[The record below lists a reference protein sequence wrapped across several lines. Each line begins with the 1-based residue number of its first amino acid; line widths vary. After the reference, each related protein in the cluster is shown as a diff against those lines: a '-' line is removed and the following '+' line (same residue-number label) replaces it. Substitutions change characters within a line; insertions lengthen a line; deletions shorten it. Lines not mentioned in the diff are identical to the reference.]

1 MLHSSFQKQPH
12 FSALGEK
19 GGVDA
24 PQREEK
30 CRGEKGESK
39 NSRDGAIGVGG
50 GALKRESRRAR
61 AAEAEAL
68 FVEN

>member
-30 CRGEKGESK
+30 CRGEKGEVKRERK

-50 GALKRESRRAR
+50 GGFKAGE
-61 AAEAEAL
+61 
-68 FVEN
+68 

>member
-1 MLHSSFQKQPH
+1 MLRSSFQKQPH

-30 CRGEKGESK
+30 WRGEKGEVK
-39 NSRDGAIGVGG
+39 RKVRTAETEQLVGG
-50 GALKRESRRAR
+50 H
-61 AAEAEAL
+61 
-68 FVEN
+68 